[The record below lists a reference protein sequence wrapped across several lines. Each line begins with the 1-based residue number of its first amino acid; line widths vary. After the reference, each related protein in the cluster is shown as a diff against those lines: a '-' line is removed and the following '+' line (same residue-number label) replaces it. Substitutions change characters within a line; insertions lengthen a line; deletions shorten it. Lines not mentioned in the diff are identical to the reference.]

1 MKSSRRQFLSY
12 SATGLAA
19 AGSSVSLAG
28 VGGVLPEVREMDANE
43 QALAALKASPYAS
56 SAMPSM
62 FSPMV
67 DATAFEN
74 HHEKR

>member
-1 MKSSRRQFLSY
+1 MKSNRRQFLAY
-12 SATGLAA
+12 SATGIAA
-19 AGSSVSLAG
+19 AGSSVSFAG
-28 VGGVLPEVREMDANE
+28 VTSIIPEVRELDANE

-56 SAMPSM
+56 AAMPSM

-74 HHEKR
+74 HHRKA